1 MTTPEKKPSF
11 LYRVGI
17 ARLIAFIIILI
28 VVIIGTYSIK
38 PDQVQAPGQPEELPF
53 GNGHL
58 KLGII
63 PVYTEGDTTEPDWQ
77 NGAVLDV
84 YADRAAFFS
93 ATRADHQRP
102 SVALVLP
109 SLNAKGCVS
118 PVKSPTDPSPNPEF
132 IQAKAQLID
141 IEKVDALITIPCPT
155 TAEYLEQGTEEIWQ
169 TLHRLFRLRNAG
181 GFSGEVKG
189 TYTFSGEE
197 TLLEQR
203 LIELGG
209 IKERQTSTV
218 PTTEINDC
226 SALII
231 SGVDT
236 ENTQRCASSLQPCSP
251 EQMAYEECIYNRG
264 PDRRN

>member
-1 MTTPEKKPSF
+1 MSTPEKKPSF

-17 ARLIAFIIILI
+17 ARLIVFSIIFI
-28 VVIIGTYSIK
+28 VVIIGTYCIK
-38 PDQVQAPGQPEELPF
+38 PDQVQAPSQPEELPF

-63 PVYTEGDTTEPDWQ
+63 PVFTEGDTTEPDWQ
-77 NGAVLDV
+77 KGAVLDA
-84 YADRAAFFS
+84 YTDRVAFFA
-93 ATRADHQRP
+93 ATRAVLLRP
-102 SVALVLP
+102 SVDIVLP
-109 SLNAKGCVS
+109 HLNAKGCIS
-118 PVKSPTDPSPNPEF
+118 PITSTTDPNPSKEL

-141 IEKVDALITIPCPT
+141 IEKVNALITIPCPT
-155 TAEYLEQGTEEIWQ
+155 TAEHLEQGKEEIWQ

-209 IKERQTSTV
+209 NKERQISTIS
-218 PTTEINDC
+218 TTEINNC
-226 SALII
+226 SSLIV
-231 SGVDT
+231 SGVST
-236 ENTQRCASSLQPCSP
+236 ENTQLCASSLQPCSP
-251 EQMAYEECIYNRG
+251 EQMAYEECFYNR
-264 PDRRN
+264 